1 MGSIDKGRSKWLET
15 WSILSRT
22 REAPVETWCCMILV
36 GSMVR
41 PAQLWLSSKTR
52 KRSMM
57 DSKSR
62 FQHAIQRVCLAF
74 DIRAARDKSGPMK
87 LNACLHQSRKISLL
101 GYTNLSGRQGGASP
115 RVGELGD
122 EATAAED
129 FDAPEPA
136 RRARQADD
144 AGKLDGGFG

>member
-1 MGSIDKGRSKWLET
+1 
-15 WSILSRT
+15 
-22 REAPVETWCCMILV
+22 
-36 GSMVR
+36 
-41 PAQLWLSSKTR
+41 
-52 KRSMM
+52 M

-74 DIRAARDKSGPMK
+74 DTGAARDKSEPMK
-87 LNACLHQSRKISLL
+87 LNACLHQSRKISLF
-101 GYTNLSGRQGGASP
+101 GCTDLSGRQGGAP
-115 RVGELGD
+115 LRIGELGD
-122 EATAAED
+122 KATAAED